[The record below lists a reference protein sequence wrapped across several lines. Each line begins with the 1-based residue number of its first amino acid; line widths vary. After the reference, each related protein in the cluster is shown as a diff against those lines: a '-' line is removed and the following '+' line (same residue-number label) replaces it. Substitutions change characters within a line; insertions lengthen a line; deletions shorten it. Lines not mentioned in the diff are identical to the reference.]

1 MLRRRLFDSIF
12 GRAKPKAE
20 KGKLEKSKPD
30 VRELTYQHIW
40 SQLVDTGATRHP
52 TDLERPNVLVL
63 QMAKVASQSIRSALS
78 SREINVFHCHGL
90 SNARQDRDLD
100 RLRRSDLSVNLV
112 SQRLGQHFQYI
123 CLYLLVRWY
132 REYKTRHGRRLKVI
146 TLTRDP
152 VNRYASN
159 FMQHRGVAR
168 PHILSWQ
175 HARLGTDPAEP
186 IDETVAIRDFVT
198 ELASIIVEARP
209 STGADGCQACE
220 ALARKRWPNHYI
232 VEEEMSE
239 WLRPLTWFDTEVKS
253 VFGIDALAA
262 PELHERGWVE
272 LHSDWAEILVLKF
285 EELAAVLPEIERFMN
300 VPGLT
305 LPFKNATKNKDRA
318 AETIAAINAALDT
331 PVGRACVHELRE
343 SRYARACRYDSP
355 GSTSNLEQT

>member
-1 MLRRRLFDSIF
+1 MLGRRFFDSIF
-12 GRAKPKAE
+12 GGAKPRA
-20 KGKLEKSKPD
+20 EKSKPD
-30 VRELTYQHIW
+30 AGELTYQHIW

-78 SREINVFHCHGL
+78 ERGINVFHCHGL
-90 SNARQDRDLD
+90 STARQDRDLD
-100 RLRRSDLSVNLV
+100 RLHRNDLSVNLV
-112 SQRLGQHFQYI
+112 SQRLGQHFQYT
-123 CLYLLVRWY
+123 CLHLLVRWY

-159 FMQHRGVAR
+159 FMQHRAAAR
-168 PHILSWQ
+168 PQILAWRR
-175 HARLGTDPAEP
+175 ARLGTDPAEP
-186 IDETVAIRDFVT
+186 VDETVAIRDFVA
-198 ELASIIVEARP
+198 ELASIMVEARP

-220 ALARKRWPNHYI
+220 TLARNRWPNHYI

-239 WLRPLTWFDTEVKS
+239 WLRPLTWFDTEIKS
-253 VFGIDALAA
+253 VFGVDALAA

-285 EELAAVLPEIERFMN
+285 EKLGTLLPEIERFMN
-300 VPGLT
+300 MPGLK
-305 LPFKNATKNKDRA
+305 LPFKNATKNKHRA
-318 AETIAAINAALDT
+318 TETIAAINAALDT

-343 SRYARACRYDSP
+343 SRYARACGYDSP
-355 GSTSNLEQT
+355 GSVSDLEQT